1 MISNGAGRLK
11 QKVIKNKLGKLE
23 PERGVLS
30 LKYAKFNTWLKTKW
44 HLS

>member
-1 MISNGAGRLK
+1 MISNGVGRLK
-11 QKVIKNKLGKLE
+11 QKIIKNKLEKLK

-30 LKYAKFNTWLKTKW
+30 LKYAKFNPWLKTKW